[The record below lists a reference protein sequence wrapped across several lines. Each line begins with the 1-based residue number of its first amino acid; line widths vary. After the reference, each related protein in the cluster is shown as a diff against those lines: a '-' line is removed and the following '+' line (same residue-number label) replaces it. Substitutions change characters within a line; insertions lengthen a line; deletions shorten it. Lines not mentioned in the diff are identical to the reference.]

1 MANKIT
7 SPHTPASLPARLLSI
22 RNHYGISRPVFA
34 DVLGIPQTTLKN
46 YELGYREIDVNVMY
60 RFVRLVTTKP
70 EVFQA
75 LYDWLFL
82 DQPGDFDLSSLK
94 PDLGVKIK
102 TYRKVLMAGAE

>member
-7 SPHTPASLPARLLSI
+7 SPHTPASLPARLMSI
-22 RNHYGISRPVFA
+22 RNHYGVSRTVFA
-34 DVLGIPQTTLKN
+34 GVLGIPHSTLKN

-94 PDLGVKIK
+94 PDLGVKTK

>member
-7 SPHTPASLPARLLSI
+7 TPHTPASLPARLLSI

-34 DVLGIPQTTLKN
+34 GVLGIPQTTLKN

-70 EVFQA
+70 EVFQ
-75 LYDWLFL
+75 

-94 PDLGVKIK
+94 PDLGVKVK
-102 TYRKVLMAGAE
+102 TLRKEL

>member
-7 SPHTPASLPARLLSI
+7 TPHTPASLPARLMSI

-46 YELGYREIDVNVMY
+46 YELGYREIDVNVMH
-60 RFVRLVTTKP
+60 RFVRLVTATP

-75 LYDWLFL
+75 LYDWLLL
-82 DQPGDFDLSSLK
+82 DQEGDFNFSTLK
-94 PDLGVKIK
+94 QDLGVKIK
-102 TYRKVLMAGAE
+102 TYRKVLMVGAE

>member
-7 SPHTPASLPARLLSI
+7 TPHTPTTFPGRMLSI

-60 RFVRLVTTKP
+60 RFVRLVTATP

-75 LYDWLFL
+75 LYDWLLL
-82 DQPGDFDLSSLK
+82 DQEGDFNFSTLK
-94 PDLGVKIK
+94 QDLGVKVK
-102 TYRKVLMAGAE
+102 TRRKEL

>member
-7 SPHTPASLPARLLSI
+7 TPHTPATLPARLLSI
-22 RNHYGISRPVFA
+22 RNYYGISRPVFA
-34 DVLGIPQTTLKN
+34 EVLGIPPTTLKN

-60 RFVRLVTTKP
+60 RYARLVTTKP

-82 DQPGDFDLSSLK
+82 DQPDDFNLTSLK
-94 PDLGVKIK
+94 PDLGVKNK
-102 TYRKVLMAGAE
+102 TLRKEL

>member
-7 SPHTPASLPARLLSI
+7 NPHTPASLPARLLSI

-34 DVLGIPQTTLKN
+34 GVLGIPQTTLKN

-60 RFVRLVTTKP
+60 RFVRLVTATP

-75 LYDWLFL
+75 LYDWLLL
-82 DQPGDFDLSSLK
+82 DQEGDFNFSTLK
-94 PDLGVKIK
+94 QDLGVKVK
-102 TYRKVLMAGAE
+102 TRRKEL

>member
-7 SPHTPASLPARLLSI
+7 TPHTPTTFPERMLSI
-22 RNHYGISRPVFA
+22 RNYYGISRPVFA
-34 DVLGIPQTTLKN
+34 EVLGVPPTTLKN

-94 PDLGVKIK
+94 PDLGVKVK
-102 TYRKVLMAGAE
+102 TLRKEL

>member
-34 DVLGIPQTTLKN
+34 GVLGIPQTTLKN

-60 RFVRLVTTKP
+60 RFVRLVTATP

-75 LYDWLFL
+75 LYDWLLL
-82 DQPGDFDLSSLK
+82 DQEGDFNFSTLK
-94 PDLGVKIK
+94 QDLGVKVK
-102 TYRKVLMAGAE
+102 TRRKEL